1 MTTVKD
7 ILRAKGGDVCSVSP
21 KATVLEALK
30 IMSEKE
36 IGALVVRG
44 AAGETAG
51 IISERDYARKV
62 ILVGKSSSST
72 RVEEIMTPA
81 DRMITARP
89 EDSIEDCMDLFTVNN
104 IRHLPVLDGS
114 ELRGMISN
122 RDVIKFLMEE
132 KKSRIDYL
140 YDRLDEIHS

>member
-1 MTTVKD
+1 MTTVED
-7 ILRAKGGDVCSVSP
+7 ILRAKGGDVCSISSQ
-21 KATVLEALK
+21 ATVLEALK

-44 AAGETAG
+44 AAGEIAG

-72 RVEEIMTPA
+72 LVEEIMTPA
-81 DRMITARP
+81 DRMIIARP
-89 EDSIEDCMDLFTVNN
+89 EDSIEDCMDLFTGNN

-122 RDVIKFLMEE
+122 RDVIKVLMEE
-132 KKSRIDYL
+132 KKSRIDDL
-140 YDRLDEIHS
+140 YDRLDEMRS

>member
-1 MTTVKD
+1 MTTVRD
-7 ILRAKGGDVCSVSP
+7 IIRAKGGDVCSISF

-30 IMSEKE
+30 IMGEKD

-44 AAGETAG
+44 AAGEIAG

-72 RVEEIMTPA
+72 LVEEIMTPA
-81 DRMITARP
+81 DRMVIARP
-89 EDSIEDCMDLFTVNN
+89 ENSIEDCMGLFTRNN
-104 IRHLPVLDGS
+104 VRHLPVLDGP

-122 RDVIKFLMEE
+122 RDVIKILIEE
-132 KKSRIDYL
+132 KKSRIEYL
-140 YDRLDEIHS
+140 YDRLDEMRS